1 MFFKN
6 WRNFIFK
13 NGDIEI
19 NSSQIFTL
27 MLVDSVSD
35 YAEYNRLLDIS

>member
-1 MFFKN
+1 MVFFKN

-19 NSSQIFTL
+19 NSSQILTPI
-27 MLVDSVSD
+27 LVDSESD
-35 YAEYNRLLDIS
+35 HAEYNL